1 MLPISKEVLG
11 DEIALAQKVLTK
23 WQQRLEQGVPGI
35 DFPVADEVATE
46 LFVRE
51 LVGEL
56 LMLAGK
62 LESIGNV
69 IAGALSQ

>member
-11 DEIALAQKVLTK
+11 DEIALAQKVLAK
-23 WQQRLEQGVPGI
+23 WQQRLEQGVPGM
-35 DFPVADEVATE
+35 DFPATDEVAAE

-51 LVGEL
+51 LVGEF

-69 IAGALSQ
+69 IAGAISQ